1 MATHSYVI
9 RDLDDD
15 DDNDDNSNQRESL
28 NLFSKRMKIDDLSK
42 NNDTHSYES
51 NPSNPIPETD
61 SSTSSI
67 RPSPSIPSSSS
78 LLVHSRQRGNPLLKH
93 IRQLPYQ
100 LKLLLVQC
108 DVNDPSQSLKE
119 LARLSI
125 IYELT
130 LLISWNDE
138 ESAKYL
144 ETYKI
149 MEGKSAE
156 SLMDLQQYQS
166 NDFLT
171 KYIDMITELM
181 EKHPATVCYFGLVD
195 NHSGEWIGIEWW
207 NQQGKHNGT
216 FNGKFYFKTKNPL
229 NGSFIRRQRISFENS
244 FAQAIQKQYIKSFS
258 NKNITPDISYS
269 ARYFIAWFKCT
280 LGFS

>member
-93 IRQLPYQ
+93 IRQVKWEY
-100 LKLLLVQC
+100 
-108 DVNDPSQSLKE
+108 S
-119 LARLSI
+119 
-125 IYELT
+125 
-130 LLISWNDE
+130 
-138 ESAKYL
+138 
-144 ETYKI
+144 
-149 MEGKSAE
+149 
-156 SLMDLQQYQS
+156 
-166 NDFLT
+166 
-171 KYIDMITELM
+171 DMILGGADYSM
-181 EKHPATVCYFGLVD
+181 SRSSCALYLSLRYHQL
-195 NHSGEWIGIEWW
+195 
-207 NQQGKHNGT
+207 NQKL
-216 FNGKFYFKTKNPL
+216 YL
-229 NGSFIRRQRISFENS
+229 
-244 FAQAIQKQYIKSFS
+244 
-258 NKNITPDISYS
+258 
-269 ARYFIAWFKCT
+269 
-280 LGFS
+280 